1 MPYNFKFFVMSEA
14 VHCDEGVLAGGSG
27 GEDDASMDQ
36 NEETEQ
42 KKPRKSKTKVRQTS
56 AFLFRPNF

>member
-1 MPYNFKFFVMSEA
+1 MSEA

-36 NEETEQ
+36 NVETVQ
-42 KKPRKSKTKVRQTS
+42 KKPRKSKTKVRQGQSFFSGQIFETFTTHS
-56 AFLFRPNF
+56 